1 MSASD
6 TTLATVRE
14 YYGTVLGS
22 SDDLKTS
29 ACCAAQAPPPHLAAI
44 LAQIHPEVLDRFYGC
59 GTPLPPAL
67 DGATVLDLGCG
78 TGRDAY
84 VLSRLVGPEGRVIGI
99 DMTPE
104 QLDVARRHRD
114 HHAAAFGYEQPNVE
128 FVDGYIEDL
137 AAPGV
142 ADASVDVVVS
152 NCVLNLSPDKPR
164 VLREIFRVLRTGGEL
179 YFSDVY
185 ADRRVPAELAAD
197 PVLLGECLGGA
208 LYVEDLRRELAA
220 AGCLDARVCETSPIA
235 LEDPAVAAR
244 AGHIAFTSQT
254 IRAFKLDLE
263 DRCEDY
269 GQTAAYRG
277 TISEHPDA
285 FELDD
290 HHRFETGRPVP
301 VCRNTALMLS
311 ATRYAAHFAID
322 GDGSTHR
329 GLFDCAPAA
338 APTAP
343 RSSCC

>member
-1 MSASD
+1 MSSPD
-6 TTLATVRE
+6 STLAAVRD
-14 YYGTVLGS
+14 YYGSVLGS

-29 ACCAAQAPPPHLAAI
+29 ACCSAQAPPRHLAEI
-44 LAQIHPEVLDRFYGC
+44 LAQIHPEVLERFYGC

-67 DGATVLDLGCG
+67 AGATVLDLGCG

-84 VLSRLVGPEGRVIGI
+84 VLSRLVGPEGRVVGI

-104 QLDVARRHRD
+104 QLEVARRHRE
-114 HHAAAFGYEQPNVE
+114 HHAAAFGYEQSNVE
-128 FVDGYIEDL
+128 FVEGYIEDL
-137 AAPGV
+137 AAAGI

-164 VLREIFRVLRTGGEL
+164 VMREIFRVLRTGGEL

-208 LYVEDLRRELAA
+208 LYVEDLRRVLAA
-220 AGCLDARVCETSPIA
+220 AGCLDARTCATSPIA
-235 LEDPAVAAR
+235 LEDPQLAAR
-244 AGHIAFTSQT
+244 AGHIGFQSRT

-269 GQTAAYRG
+269 GQVARYRG
-277 TISEHPDA
+277 TIPEQPHA

-290 HHRFETGRPVP
+290 GHRFETGRPQP
-301 VCRNTALMLS
+301 VCANTADMLS
-311 ATRYAAHFAID
+311 RTRLAAHFTID
-322 GDGSTHR
+322 GDRSTHLGAFAR
-329 GLFDCAPAA
+329 
-338 APTAP
+338 PTAKAAERP
-343 RSSCC
+343 AGGCC